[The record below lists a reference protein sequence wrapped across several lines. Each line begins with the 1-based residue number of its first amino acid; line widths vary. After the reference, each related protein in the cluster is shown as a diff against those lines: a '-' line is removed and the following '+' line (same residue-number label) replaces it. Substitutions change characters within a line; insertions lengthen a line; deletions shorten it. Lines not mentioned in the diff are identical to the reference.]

1 MADNAS
7 QDTICALASGP
18 PPAALCVIRLSGP
31 QTCAIAKSCLK
42 EGCPDAG
49 ESRLSTMIAADGA
62 IIDKC
67 VTTFFANPKS
77 YTGEDVVEFSVHGG
91 AYIVRRALE
100 RLTELGARLAE
111 PGEFTRRAFES
122 GKLDLTQAEAVADL
136 IDAESAAQHH
146 NAMAQLGGSLSGI
159 YESWHKKL
167 AKTLASMEI
176 YIDFPDEGD
185 VGDEVTEPALEA
197 IAALKTEFQI
207 TLDESDGAERVRD
220 GFLVAIMGPPNAGK
234 SSLLNAIAGRD
245 AAIVTEIA
253 GTTRDFVEVR
263 KVIGPYLVLFSDTA
277 GLRETDDIVEAEGI
291 RRTRARGREA
301 DLRIWLSP
309 SGDETDFDGV
319 EASDQ
324 DILITSKI
332 DLGQPQNVSRE
343 TFRLSTKTG
352 EGLKELLGEIE
363 NRLVGLA
370 KPQVSPGLT
379 QLRHR
384 RAIESALQHLNSA
397 ERALR
402 NGIGFELAAEDMR
415 LSARSIE
422 SLTGHLDVEHVLD
435 SIFSDFC
442 IGK

>member
-1 MADNAS
+1 MAENAS

-31 QTCAIAKSCLK
+31 QTIAIAESCLK

-49 ESRLSTMIAADGA
+49 ESRLSTMIATDGA

-91 AYIVRRALE
+91 AYIVQRALE

-159 YESWHKKL
+159 YEGWHKKL

-185 VGDEVTEPALEA
+185 IGDEVTEPALEA
-197 IAALKTEFQI
+197 IATLKTKFQKA
-207 TLDESDGAERVRD
+207 LDESDGAERVRD

-309 SGDETDFDGV
+309 LDETDFEGV
-319 EASDQ
+319 ETSDQ
-324 DILITSKI
+324 DILVTSKI

-343 TFRLSTKTG
+343 TFQLSAKTG

-363 NRLVGLA
+363 NRLVRLA

-397 ERALR
+397 EMALR

-422 SLTGHLDVEHVLD
+422 SLTGYLDVEHVLD

>member
-1 MADNAS
+1 
-7 QDTICALASGP
+7 
-18 PPAALCVIRLSGP
+18 
-31 QTCAIAKSCLK
+31 
-42 EGCPDAG
+42 
-49 ESRLSTMIAADGA
+49 
-62 IIDKC
+62 
-67 VTTFFANPKS
+67 
-77 YTGEDVVEFSVHGG
+77 
-91 AYIVRRALE
+91 
-100 RLTELGARLAE
+100 
-111 PGEFTRRAFES
+111 
-122 GKLDLTQAEAVADL
+122 
-136 IDAESAAQHH
+136 
-146 NAMAQLGGSLSGI
+146 MAQLGGSLSGI
-159 YESWHKKL
+159 YEGWHKKL

-185 VGDEVTEPALEA
+185 IGDEVTEPALEA
-197 IAALKTEFQI
+197 IATLKTKFQKA
-207 TLDESDGAERVRD
+207 LDESDGAERVRD

-309 SGDETDFDGV
+309 LDETDFEGV
-319 EASDQ
+319 ETSDQ
-324 DILITSKI
+324 DILVTSKI

-343 TFRLSTKTG
+343 TFQLSAKTG

-363 NRLVGLA
+363 NRLVRLA

-397 ERALR
+397 EMALR

-422 SLTGHLDVEHVLD
+422 SLTGYLDVEHVLD

>member
-1 MADNAS
+1 
-7 QDTICALASGP
+7 
-18 PPAALCVIRLSGP
+18 
-31 QTCAIAKSCLK
+31 
-42 EGCPDAG
+42 
-49 ESRLSTMIAADGA
+49 MIATDGA

-91 AYIVRRALE
+91 AYIVQRALE

-159 YESWHKKL
+159 YEGWHKKL

-185 VGDEVTEPALEA
+185 IGDEVTEPALEA
-197 IAALKTEFQI
+197 IATLKTKFQKA
-207 TLDESDGAERVRD
+207 LDESDGAERVRD

-309 SGDETDFDGV
+309 LDETDFEGV
-319 EASDQ
+319 ETSDQ
-324 DILITSKI
+324 DILVTSKI

-343 TFRLSTKTG
+343 TFQLSAKTG

-363 NRLVGLA
+363 NRLVRLA

-397 ERALR
+397 EMALR

-422 SLTGHLDVEHVLD
+422 SLTGYLDVEHVLD